1 MKYAWI
7 EKQRR
12 SFPLPALCGAL
23 SVSQS
28 GFRAWRS
35 GGTPNRTR
43 LTDAQ
48 ALVLIRTIHQEVRQ
62 AYGARRIHAELRGR
76 GHRIGLP
83 RIARLMRENG
93 IRARHKRRFKATTDS
108 KHSLPVSANLLD
120 RQFAPE
126 APNQVW
132 TGDIT
137 YIATAEGW
145 LYLAVV
151 MDLFNREVIGWSV
164 KPRMTTD
171 LVLDALSMAWFR
183 RRPEPGVLFHSDRGS
198 QYASHAYQRR
208 LDAYGMKGSMSR
220 KGNCWDNAPTESFF
234 NSLKNE
240 RVHGTSYATR
250 DEARSD
256 LFQYIAAFYNR
267 SRRHSA
273 LGYLSPVRFLEDWI
287 EQQDQQE
294 MAA

>member
-1 MKYAWI
+1 MA
-7 EKQRR
+7 
-12 SFPLPALCGAL
+12 ALCGAL

-28 GFRAWRS
+28 GFRAWCS

-76 GHRIGLP
+76 GHQIGLP
-83 RIARLMRENG
+83 RIGRLMREND
-93 IRARHKRRFKATTDS
+93 IRARHMRRFNATTGS
-108 KHSLPVSANLLD
+108 KHSLPVSAKLLD

-126 APNQVW
+126 APNRVW

-151 MDLFNREVIGWSV
+151 IDLFNREVIGWSI
-164 KPRMTTD
+164 KPRMTTK

-183 RRPEPGVLFHSDRGS
+183 QRPEPGVLFYSDRGS
-198 QYASHAYQRR
+198 KYATHAYQDR
-208 LDAYGMKGSMSR
+208 LDAYRMTGSMSR
-220 KGNCWDNAPTESFF
+220 RANCWDDVPTESFF

-240 RVHGTSYATR
+240 RAHGTSYATR

-256 LFQYIAAFYNR
+256 LSSTSPCPTTGAAATPPWDTCRR
-267 SRRHSA
+267 SVSYRT
-273 LGYLSPVRFLEDWI
+273 G
-287 EQQDQQE
+287 
-294 MAA
+294 